1 MKTCFPYRTRG
12 SCILGSYCDE
22 SDRNGML
29 LARQVILMSML
40 MIYFV
45 KVPGDC
51 HGGRATWSVPGRV
64 ADKPGMPP
72 CSDRA
77 APRQLSGGALLCFAL
92 RLLRCACERPRA
104 ALPPQHGVVVVVVPV
119 RRRCHPTS
127 GSLHGAGKEWR
138 APGSPVH
145 AVINVSIWL
154 KLRLKGVRYGA
165 FGRGDLLVSGIEIEL
180 ASSTGTP
187 CNWER
192 LLQRADADN

>member
-51 HGGRATWSVPGRV
+51 HGGRATWSVPGRG

-92 RLLRCACERPRA
+92 RYVCFAARANGPAPRS
-104 ALPPQHGVVVVVVPV
+104 LPVVVPV

-192 LLQRADADN
+192 LLQRPDADN

>member
-1 MKTCFPYRTRG
+1 MKNCFPYRTRG

-51 HGGRATWSVPGRV
+51 HGGRATWSVPGRG

-92 RLLRCACERPRA
+92 RLLRCARERPRA
-104 ALPPQHGVVVVVVPV
+104 ALPPG
-119 RRRCHPTS
+119 
-127 GSLHGAGKEWR
+127 GGAG
-138 APGSPVH
+138 
-145 AVINVSIWL
+145 
-154 KLRLKGVRYGA
+154 
-165 FGRGDLLVSGIEIEL
+165 
-180 ASSTGTP
+180 ASSLPPHKRIATRRWKRVARP
-187 CNWER
+187 WFSSPRCYQRFDLVEVAIER
-192 LLQRADADN
+192 RTLWRFWKR